1 MEVRGGGELCLQRDK
16 TRLCG
21 MSAHHVVAVD
31 AVCRVLHAVVDL
43 PPEHRQV
50 LGKPAHTHTHNH
62 TETDRQVCEERQVG
76 QKQSG
81 ASCLLNNLWQ
91 STDELILF
99 IFSFNVLIKWI
110 KKVKCEF
117 FRCVLTVTQVNL

>member
-16 TRLCG
+16 TRRCG

-31 AVCRVLHAVVDL
+31 AVCRVLHAVVNL

-50 LGKPAHTHTHNH
+50 LSKPAHTHTH
-62 TETDRQVCEERQVG
+62 TDRCVRRDR
-76 QKQSG
+76 KSG

-91 STDELILF
+91 CTDELILF
-99 IFSFNVLIKWI
+99 IFFFHALIKCI
-110 KKVKCEF
+110 KKVTCEF
-117 FRCVLTVTQVNL
+117 SPVSILR